1 MASIRKD
8 GKRWRAE
15 VRKAGQYRSRS
26 FPTKMQAKSWADDL
40 ESSISK
46 GMRQSDYTLSDAIDK
61 FLTEISPSRKGY
73 KRERKFLEAF
83 QRQEITLQTFQG
95 ITAVNVKEW
104 RDSRLKEVSAA
115 TVNREMNVLSS
126 VFQAAIEWD
135 WTTDNVVR
143 GVKRPQ
149 NPKPRFRRPT
159 DDEIERIQLALGF
172 DGDVTTKQHEVAVAF
187 LLAIETAMRLGEI
200 CQIRAEHIHL
210 DQRYVHL
217 PETKNGSSRDVPLSK
232 KAVELLELLPG
243 GFTVGMESASVLFRK
258 ACKRAEIEG
267 LHFHDSRREALT
279 RLSKKVGVM
288 ELAKISGHKDL
299 KTLLAVYYAPTA
311 TDLAALLD

>member
-1 MASIRKD
+1 
-8 GKRWRAE
+8 
-15 VRKAGQYRSRS
+15 
-26 FPTKMQAKSWADDL
+26 MQAKSWADDL

-104 RDSRLKEVSAA
+104 RDLRLKEVSAA

>member
-1 MASIRKD
+1 
-8 GKRWRAE
+8 
-15 VRKAGQYRSRS
+15 
-26 FPTKMQAKSWADDL
+26 MQAKSWADDL

-61 FLTEISPSRKGY
+61 FLKDISPSRKGY

-143 GVKRPQ
+143 GGKRPQ

-200 CQIRAEHIHL
+200 CQIRAKHIHL
-210 DQRYVHL
+210 DQQYVHL
-217 PETKNGSSRDVPLSK
+217 PETKNGTSRDVPLSK

-279 RLSKKVGVM
+279 RL
-288 ELAKISGHKDL
+288 
-299 KTLLAVYYAPTA
+299 
-311 TDLAALLD
+311 